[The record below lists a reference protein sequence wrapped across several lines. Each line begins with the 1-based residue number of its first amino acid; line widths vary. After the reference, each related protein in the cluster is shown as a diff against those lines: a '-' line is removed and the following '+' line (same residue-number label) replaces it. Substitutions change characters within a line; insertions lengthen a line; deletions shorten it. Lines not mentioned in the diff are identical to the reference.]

1 MKTPYKQGSID
12 GMCGYYSI
20 INAIHY
26 LKPNITEKKAEK
38 LLRELVITNKMFFYM
53 NYLDGIYFENILS
66 LTKNISILDSTLTF
80 TPLFEDDVFEDVYEY
95 LSCLEEHMADNKVCI
110 LSVGNPWHHWTVLT
124 KIHKEKIT
132 LFDSYYGNKTISFD
146 MLSLKRK
153 KHMFK
158 LHTDESLLV
167 TYK

>member
-1 MKTPYKQGSID
+1 MKIPYKQGSID

-26 LKPNITEKKAEK
+26 LKSNITEKKAEK
-38 LLRELVITNKMFFYM
+38 LLRELVNTNKMFFYK
-53 NYLDGIYFENILS
+53 NYVEGVYFEQIIS
-66 LTKNISILDSTLTF
+66 LTKTISKLDSTLTF

-95 LSCLEEHMADNKVCI
+95 LSCLEEHMADNKVYI
-110 LSVGNPWHHWTVLT
+110 LSVGSPWHHWTVLT
-124 KIHKEKIT
+124 KIQREKIY

-146 MLSLKRK
+146 MLSLKQK
-153 KHMFK
+153 KGIFK